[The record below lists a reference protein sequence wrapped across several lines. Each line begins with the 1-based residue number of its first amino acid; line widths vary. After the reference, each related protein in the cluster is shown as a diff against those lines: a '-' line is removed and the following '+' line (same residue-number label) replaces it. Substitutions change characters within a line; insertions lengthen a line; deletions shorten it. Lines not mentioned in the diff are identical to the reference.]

1 MQPQRHRDTEAAEKK
16 ECEDHFSLS
25 STCPLAPD
33 TWNDLRAVELFSPPE
48 DTGDFIQF
56 PLVEGSR
63 VVTVFSADRQNGT
76 ASGVAIGGTG
86 SSDTIL
92 AAWLRN
98 SLRSMN
104 ITWRRCSLSKC
115 WPSQLRA

>member
-56 PLVEGSR
+56 PL
-63 VVTVFSADRQNGT
+63 
-76 ASGVAIGGTG
+76 IGRLT
-86 SSDTIL
+86 DTYTQFAPPPQKTTINY
-92 AAWLRN
+92 R
-98 SLRSMN
+98 LRSS
-104 ITWRRCSLSKC
+104 CC
-115 WPSQLRA
+115 